1 MCLSGMIEVPPLHS
15 VTMERGDANQPAG
28 VLAWPDIVIDMV
40 RLRQAIE
47 PEWDLEQWLIA
58 RATEELRIVEMD
70 LDREL
75 LRIIHRKRRVE
86 SIAEDL
92 GHTLVHRNDEKE
104 KGVGHQSNLFDHF
117 DAILG
122 NEGYERPTAGRIRE
136 DLIDLSPPD
145 ADDPMLRVVMR
156 LIQHLVAEADAKDE
170 MAAYGWILEQ
180 THSQGLDTQEVEQAI
195 YNLIESGGLIEIGN
209 GEYIMGDE

>member
-1 MCLSGMIEVPPLHS
+1 MIEVPPLNFN
-15 VTMERGDANQPAG
+15 TMERNDTSLPAG
-28 VLAWPDIVIDMV
+28 VPTWPDIVIDMA
-40 RLRQAIE
+40 RLRQAID
-47 PEWDLEQWLIA
+47 PEWVLEEWIRA
-58 RATEELRIVEMD
+58 RATEELRLIEMD

-92 GHTLVHRNDEKE
+92 GHTLDHRSTGAGHEL
-104 KGVGHQSNLFDHF
+104 GHQSNLFDHF

-122 NEGYERPTAGRIRE
+122 TGGYERPTAGRIRN

-156 LIQHLVAEADAKDE
+156 LVQHIVAEADAKDE
-170 MAAYGWILEQ
+170 MAAHRWILEQ
-180 THSQGLDTQEVEQAI
+180 TRRQGLDVQEIELAI
-195 YNLIESGGLIEIGN
+195 HHLIESGGLIEIGD

>member
-1 MCLSGMIEVPPLHS
+1 MIEVPPLNFDI
-15 VTMERGDANQPAG
+15 MERGDVNLPAG
-28 VLAWPDIVIDMV
+28 ILTWPDIVIDMA
-40 RLRQAIE
+40 RLRQAIDPDWVLE
-47 PEWDLEQWLIA
+47 EWIIE
-58 RATEELRIVEMD
+58 RASEELRLIEMD
-70 LDREL
+70 LDKEL

-92 GHTLVHRNDEKE
+92 GHTLDHRSMENEHDL
-104 KGVGHQSNLFDHF
+104 GRQSNLFDHF

-122 NEGYERPTAGRIRE
+122 EGRYERPTAGSIRD

-156 LIQHLVAEADAKDE
+156 LVQHIVAEADAKDE
-170 MAAYGWILEQ
+170 ISTHRWIIEHAQ
-180 THSQGLDTQEVEQAI
+180 QHGLDENEIEAAIDNLVEAG
-195 YNLIESGGLIEIGN
+195 NLIEICD